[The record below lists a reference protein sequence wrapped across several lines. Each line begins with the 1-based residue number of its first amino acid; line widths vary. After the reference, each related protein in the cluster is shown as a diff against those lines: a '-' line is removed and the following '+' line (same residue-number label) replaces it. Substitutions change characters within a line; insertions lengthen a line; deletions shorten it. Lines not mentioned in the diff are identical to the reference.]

1 MKNFFKKFTGD
12 STRGRPCDGCGH
24 VEVSHHLKILD
35 PENDKPYNNEVIRAN
50 CKECSCK
57 QFR

>member
-1 MKNFFKKFTGD
+1 MRGFFKKFTGD
-12 STRGRPCDGCGH
+12 STRGRPCNDCGH
-24 VEVSHHLKILD
+24 VEISHHLKVLE
-35 PENDKPYNNEVIRAN
+35 PEHDKPYNNEAIRVN